1 MNLITFLGLGQLT
14 RNLIIHS
21 KSLFKLDLISRHS
34 SYGTTRNAVAQD
46 TAGTNLRSKR
56 RFGHQFF
63 QSLIARLHFKLDPVR
78 MGCSDASIDR
88 AYKYISKFMSGRQI
102 LPSGFRPS
110 FLLREKIMF
119 HISRRITAMANR
131 ICGQIASSCELRAN

>member
-21 KSLFKLDLISRHS
+21 KCLFKLDLISRHS
-34 SYGTTRNAVAQD
+34 LIRYEEERRIQQEQAE
-46 TAGTNLRSKR
+46 RSKR

-63 QSLIARLHFKLDPVR
+63 QYLIARPHFKLDPVR

-88 AYKYISKFMSGRQI
+88 AYKYISKFMSGRRI

-131 ICGQIASSCELRAN
+131 ICGQIASLYELRAN

>member
-1 MNLITFLGLGQLT
+1 MFLGLGQLI
-14 RNLIIHS
+14 RNLIIHG
-21 KSLFKLDLISRHS
+21 KSLFKLDLISEHS
-34 SYGTTRNAVAQD
+34 LYGTNGNGNGAGYRRN
-46 TAGTNLRSKR
+46 R
-56 RFGHQFF
+56 RRDPNEDSDINFF
-63 QSLIARLHFKLDPVR
+63 QYLIARLHFKLDPVR

-88 AYKYISKFMSGRQI
+88 AYKYISKFMSGRRI

-131 ICGQIASSCELRAN
+131 ICGQIARLCELRAN